1 MTQKLHSSVK
11 VCVTLRRS
19 FKYPPNL
26 SFCERGHRHRL
37 ASPCVPN
44 VTRILRGQRQV
55 IKQLVVKLTSA
66 VAFLYLSHPR
76 TKANLTIKEGTCR

>member
-19 FKYPPNL
+19 FKHLPNL

-44 VTRILRGQRQV
+44 VTRILRGQRPSNKATGCKIDQCSGFSV
-55 IKQLVVKLTSA
+55 PLTSQ
-66 VAFLYLSHPR
+66 
-76 TKANLTIKEGTCR
+76 N